1 VTSHSTVDLILSFL
15 IFVNADF
22 GGVADFVAFAQQSKL
37 FLHQYLLHVR
47 NSRQKTFSKT
57 ANLLI
62 ISAIAQIIALRK
74 MPNPHEIARSKQQL
88 SLPRSFYDEKDL
100 PLLRRRRLHGG
111 WLCRS
116 RSGATSL

>member
-1 VTSHSTVDLILSFL
+1 LILLFL

-22 GGVADFVAFAQQSKL
+22 VGVADFVAFAQQSKL

-74 MPNPHEIARSKQQL
+74 TPNPHEIARSKQQL

-100 PLLRRRRLHGG
+100 SLLSRRRLHGG
-111 WLCRS
+111 WLCCS
-116 RSGATSL
+116 RSGAAGL